1 MISLRYLKPE
11 QVKYVREDPRLREQE
26 FSGCFQLGPLSRE
39 ERDQYSK
46 FYYRWKTG
54 ESAADVYDR
63 VSLFISAI
71 WRDFSTELFE
81 DAMGDDGA
89 VVIFTH
95 GLTARIFLMRFV
107 ITLPMFIKKT

>member
-1 MISLRYLKPE
+1 M
-11 QVKYVREDPRLREQE
+11 
-26 FSGCFQLGPLSRE
+26 GPLSRE

-71 WRDFSTELFE
+71 WRDFSTEQFE
-81 DAMGDDGA
+81 DAMGDDGT

-95 GLTARIFLMRFV
+95 GLTARVLLMRFV
-107 ITLPMFIKKT
+107 SIVVVIIY